1 MAEES
6 DNFSGTKIVGDYQVT
21 YDNGKETGR
30 EYYGPG
36 SGGSGNGGD
45 SGGSGE
51 GGPSGSGD
59 GGRSAR
65 VSAIRAACQSIRDS
79 LRSFVQNV
87 QSSISTFH
95 ENFSR
100 TISQSVSSVKAA
112 VNKLIPQTSRTKA
125 TQTEEQPLVPEP
137 ATPAETVQPEET
149 ESDPVIISSG
159 LNRQTS
165 TDLTLGTFGGSYAVT
180 RHYAPCSGKGG
191 LLGSSWASSLDTR
204 IIRGLDPDRSE
215 EINKLKSA
223 LSAIQAK
230 KAEIEALD
238 SSYDEVKGEIAAAIA
253 GADSA
258 AARIRSE
265 LGPLEEAQAVR
276 ERSLE
281 LNRHVMYGGA
291 GKHAPHGRRRAQ
303 VKARFSR

>member
-1 MAEES
+1 M
-6 DNFSGTKIVGDYQVT
+6 
-21 YDNGKETGR
+21 
-30 EYYGPG
+30 
-36 SGGSGNGGD
+36 
-45 SGGSGE
+45 
-51 GGPSGSGD
+51 
-59 GGRSAR
+59 
-65 VSAIRAACQSIRDS
+65 
-79 LRSFVQNV
+79 
-87 QSSISTFH
+87 
-95 ENFSR
+95 
-100 TISQSVSSVKAA
+100 
-112 VNKLIPQTSRTKA
+112 
-125 TQTEEQPLVPEP
+125 
-137 ATPAETVQPEET
+137 
-149 ESDPVIISSG
+149 
-159 LNRQTS
+159 
-165 TDLTLGTFGGSYAVT
+165 T
-180 RHYAPCSGKGG
+180 RHHAPCSGKGG

-291 GKHAPHGRRRAQ
+291 EHAPHGRRRAQ